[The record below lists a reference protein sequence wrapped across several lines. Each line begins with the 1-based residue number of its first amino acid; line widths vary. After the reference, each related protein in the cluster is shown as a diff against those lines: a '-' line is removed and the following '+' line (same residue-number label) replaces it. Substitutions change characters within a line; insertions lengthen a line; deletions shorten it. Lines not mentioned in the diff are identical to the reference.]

1 MKPAHTDFTQTQTN
15 RKRKL
20 NPILQADLHR
30 GQTNLGKQPQQD
42 LIRGCGLKP
51 PAGGAA
57 ERQRRENLETD
68 FEVQVSA
75 FQPVLKEIKSNEY
88 GFSCN

>member
-68 FEVQVSA
+68 FGVSA
-75 FQPVLKEIKSNEY
+75 FQPVLKKNQIK
-88 GFSCN
+88 